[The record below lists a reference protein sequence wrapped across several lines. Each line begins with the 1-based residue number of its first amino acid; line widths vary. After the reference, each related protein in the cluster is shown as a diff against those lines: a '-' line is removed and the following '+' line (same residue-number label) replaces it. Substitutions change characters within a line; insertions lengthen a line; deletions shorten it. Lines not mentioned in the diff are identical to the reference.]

1 MTRGCC
7 CFPLPACGE
16 RVRVRGPVGCAQNR
30 SDAPSPGLLRNP
42 TSPRAAGRGRLAR
55 RSFLTL
61 STAALIRPFAAR
73 AQQTTMP
80 VIGFLNSGSST
91 SLKPVV
97 AAFRQGL
104 SESGYVEG
112 QNLAI
117 EYRWADGDYEK
128 LARLAADLVGRHV
141 SAILAGAPPAVV
153 AAKAATTTIPI
164 VFTSGGDPVELGFV
178 SSLNQPSGNVTGVS
192 FLVNELGAKRLELLR
207 ELIPAATSVGFLA
220 NPTRPSFQSEVKNA
234 QQAAQALGVKL
245 IVLNASTEAEID
257 TAFAEF
263 SRQRI
268 AALMVGTDPFFLTRR
283 DQIVA
288 LANRLRIAAMYD
300 LGEYVVGGGLI
311 SYAPSLPEVYRQA
324 GIYVAKILK
333 GAKPADLPVLQPTK
347 FNLVINLKTAKA
359 LGLTVSNQ
367 MQLLADEVIE

>member
-1 MTRGCC
+1 MRRRD
-7 CFPLPACGE
+7 FIAF
-16 RVRVRGPVGCAQNR
+16 VG
-30 SDAPSPGLLRNP
+30 
-42 TSPRAAGRGRLAR
+42 TTVAAW
-55 RSFLTL
+55 
-61 STAALIRPFAAR
+61 PFGAR
-73 AQQTTMP
+73 AQQAAMP
-80 VIGFLNSGSST
+80 VIGLLNGGSSKGFQ
-91 SLKPVV
+91 SLV

-128 LARLAADLVGRHV
+128 LPRLATDLVDRHV
-141 SAILAGAPPAVV
+141 SVILANAPAVL

-164 VFTSGGDPVELGFV
+164 VFTSGGNPIELGFV
-178 SSLNQPSGNVTGVS
+178 SSLSQPGGNVTGVS
-192 FLVNELGAKRLELLR
+192 FLSNELGGKRLELLR
-207 ELIPAATSVGFLA
+207 ELVPAATSVGFLA
-220 NPTRPSFQSEVKNA
+220 NPTRPSFQSEVKDA

-245 IVLNASTEAEID
+245 IILNASTEAEID

-263 SRQRI
+263 SRQGI
-268 AALMVGTDPFFLTRR
+268 PALLVGTDVFFLTRR

-288 LANRLRIAAMYD
+288 LANRMRIASMYYSRD
-300 LGEYVVGGGLI
+300 YVASGGLI
-311 SYAPSLPEVYRQA
+311 SYAPSVAEVYRQA

-347 FNLVINLKTAKA
+347 FDLVINLKTAKA

>member
-1 MTRGCC
+1 MAFFGSAAAAW
-7 CFPLPACGE
+7 PLAAH
-16 RVRVRGPVGCAQNR
+16 AQ
-30 SDAPSPGLLRNP
+30 
-42 TSPRAAGRGRLAR
+42 
-55 RSFLTL
+55 
-61 STAALIRPFAAR
+61 
-73 AQQTTMP
+73 P
-80 VIGFLNSGSST
+80 VIPVVGFLNSASANASQ
-91 SLKPVV
+91 SHV

-112 QNLAI
+112 QSLAI

-128 LARLAADLVGRHV
+128 LPRLAADLVSRRV
-141 SAILAGAPPAVV
+141 NAILAGGPPAVV

-164 VFTSGGDPVELGFV
+164 VFTSGGNPVELGFV
-178 SSLNQPSGNVTGVS
+178 SGLNQPGGNVTGVS
-192 FLVNELGAKRLELLR
+192 FLTNELAAKRLELLR
-207 ELIPAATSVGFLA
+207 ELVPAATSVGLLV

-234 QQAAQALGVKL
+234 QGGAQALGVKL

-257 TAFAEF
+257 AAFAEF

-268 AALMVGTDPFFLTRR
+268 AALLLGTDPSFQTRR

-288 LANRLRIAAMYD
+288 LANRLRIAAIYN
-300 LGEYVVGGGLI
+300 LREYVVAGGLI
-311 SYAPSLPEVYRQA
+311 SYAPSLAEVYRQA

-347 FNLVINLKTAKA
+347 FDLVINLKTAKA

-367 MQLLADEVIE
+367 MQLLANEIIE